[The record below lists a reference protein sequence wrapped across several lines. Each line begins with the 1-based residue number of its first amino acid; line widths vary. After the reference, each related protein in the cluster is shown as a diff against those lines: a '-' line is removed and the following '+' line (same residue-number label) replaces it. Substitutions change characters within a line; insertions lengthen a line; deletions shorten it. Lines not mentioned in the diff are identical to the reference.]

1 MISGGIEADSLN
13 IIDKICGISL
23 RRKIKI
29 IRCTFYITKTYSK
42 INVAI
47 QGFKNFYRSLL

>member
-13 IIDKICGISL
+13 NLDEICRRSL